1 MCPRVPNLEQLPSP
15 SHAFSRPLSILLVP
29 NLAQLRADVR
39 KGYTESGPYDASSA
53 PPRPHTPQSPSSI
66 YSTHEDLDAAS
77 ACGWHALEK
86 ALLATAR
93 HDTPVGAAAA
103 HDKSEREAAAGKL
116 LTNHV
121 RVLHDLTN
129 ATKLNIDGKPL
140 TQVCFTLPT
149 LTLPHAPTRS
159 HTPKLPRKHTTLSL
173 TTRTRTRAIRGIPPC
188 AQETLHRV
196 APDQKRHVDG
206 FLREL
211 ARRMLGASAS
221 EGPLPEQL
229 DASKPAQAAAW
240 VASAAYLGARIQSS
254 AEQCPGRKPDMSPLA
269 AAAMKAVMAELSG
282 EAAPFAEGVPPMQL
296 PAPIKS

>member
-1 MCPRVPNLEQLPSP
+1 M
-15 SHAFSRPLSILLVP
+15 
-29 NLAQLRADVR
+29 
-39 KGYTESGPYDASSA
+39 
-53 PPRPHTPQSPSSI
+53 
-66 YSTHEDLDAAS
+66 
-77 ACGWHALEK
+77 
-86 ALLATAR
+86 
-93 HDTPVGAAAA
+93 
-103 HDKSEREAAAGKL
+103 
-116 LTNHV
+116 

-140 TQVCFTLPT
+140 T
-149 LTLPHAPTRS
+149 H
-159 HTPKLPRKHTTLSL
+159 
-173 TTRTRTRAIRGIPPC
+173 
-188 AQETLHRV
+188 ETLHRV

-254 AEQCPGRKPDMSPLA
+254 EEQCPGRKPDMSPLA

-296 PAPIKS
+296 PAPVKS